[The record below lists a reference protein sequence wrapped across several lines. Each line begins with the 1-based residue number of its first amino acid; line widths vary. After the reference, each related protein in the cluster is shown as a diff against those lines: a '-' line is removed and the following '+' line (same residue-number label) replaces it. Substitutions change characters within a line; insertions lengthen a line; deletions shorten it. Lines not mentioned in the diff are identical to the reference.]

1 MARGAEHVAAPAA
14 CGSLHGAALLEGER
28 LAVLWRR
35 RAVRGGQRGV
45 PDLGCHFCWAGIC
58 LARQLASK
66 RLSQRALSTVWL
78 PTLTGVCAALQIIH
92 RDIKP
97 ENMLLS
103 CSGLMKLCD
112 FGFARVAARGEA
124 LSEYVATRCAAPSP
138 GAGPES

>member
-1 MARGAEHVAAPAA
+1 MARGAEHVAAPTA
-14 CGSLHGAALLEGER
+14 CGSLHGAAILEVER

-35 RAVRGGQRGV
+35 QAVQGWHLGT
-45 PDLGCHFCWAGIC
+45 PDLGCQIC
-58 LARQLASK
+58 CICSARQLASE
-66 RLSQRALSTVWL
+66 RPSQRALNTVWL
-78 PTLTGVCAALQIIH
+78 HTLTGVCAALQIIH